1 MEGPP
6 MKKINLFVFAA
17 HHLSSNIAAQRF
29 KGLLKYLDPAK
40 YRVFVFA
47 REPAAETT
55 AAAAPSDADIR
66 IYPLPGHCV
75 GSESSLAASLL
86 TLAAA
91 FVRPLP
97 FLLANGSADTRPWL
111 IQALAE
117 ADRLCSEKLAAGESC
132 VAIGTYSPI
141 DALIAA
147 ASLAS
152 RHRIGC
158 LQDFRDG
165 LVFEP
170 LGKPG
175 WLRAWMRGLIE
186 GRVVATADLI
196 TSVSRPLVDNFRQR
210 YPDKVTAMLPNGYDP
225 TDFASLGNDSG
236 DGTRAAAILARHV
249 PAGALLIGH
258 FGRIGA
264 SDGSASKS
272 LDYLVDTLNESTEAP
287 ASRHVMF
294 VGELTRSELASLERA
309 RFSFSVLGQVERTLA
324 LQLMKRCD
332 KLLLL
337 TGSRASCA
345 TGKLFEYLAA
355 GADIVCIS
363 GVPNEAT
370 AILAETGAGQ
380 TLLTSEGSPG
390 SYALRTMLSPSTTT
404 DTCRD
409 IAAYSK
415 VVQADRLDH
424 WISKMVQA

>member
-1 MEGPP
+1 
-6 MKKINLFVFAA
+6 MKKINVFVFAA

-47 REPAAETT
+47 REPTAETA
-55 AAAAPSDADIR
+55 AAAAPSDADIH

-75 GSESSLAASLL
+75 GSESSPAASLL

-91 FVRPLP
+91 FMRTLP
-97 FLLANGSADTRPWL
+97 FLLAKGHADTRPWL
-111 IQALAE
+111 VQALAE
-117 ADRLCSEKLAAGESC
+117 ADRLCSEKLAEGEPC
-132 VAIGTYSPI
+132 VAIGTYSPV

-152 RHRIGC
+152 RYRIGC

-175 WLRAWMRGLIE
+175 WLRAWMRELIE
-186 GRVVATADLI
+186 RRVVANANLI
-196 TSVSRPLVDNFRQR
+196 TSVSHPLVHDFQQR

-225 TDFASLGNDSG
+225 TDFASLGNDSAS
-236 DGTRAAAILARHV
+236 DTRAAAILARHV

-272 LDYLVDTLNESTEAP
+272 LDYLIDTLNESAEVA
-287 ASRHVMF
+287 ANKHFMF

-309 RFSFSVLGQVERTLA
+309 RFSFSVLGQLKRTLA

-345 TGKLFEYLAA
+345 TGKLFEYLAT

-363 GVPNEAT
+363 GVRNEAT
-370 AILAETGAGQ
+370 AILAETSAGQ
-380 TLLTSEGSPG
+380 TLLTSEGARG
-390 SYALRTMLSPSTTT
+390 GHALGKALLPST
-404 DTCRD
+404 DAHRD

-415 VVQADRLDH
+415 VVQAERLGH
-424 WISKMVQA
+424 WISNMVQA